1 MDTTFYYPFYKYL
14 WISNATHTQVQTRT
28 QIIPNRIF
36 TSDMHCHLY
45 LQSGGVAFFLLSMPA
60 AVSSL
65 FFSFLSGAATAFSF
79 FLSGT
84 TVAQLRRA
92 FLLAAARQH
101 CFFSSLHAGGSLIS
115 SFLLISELSSS
126 SLVFSLLV
134 AQRQTKLFF
143 SARFRN

>member
-1 MDTTFYYPFYKYL
+1 LPSLPAVRRRCFFSSFPAGGSL
-14 WISNATHTQVQTRT
+14 IS
-28 QIIPNRIF
+28 
-36 TSDMHCHLY
+36 
-45 LQSGGVAFFLLSMPA
+45 FLLFSEW
-60 AVSSL
+60 SSN
-65 FFSFLSGAATAFSF
+65 SFVSF